1 MKSHR
6 RALALLL
13 SVTTVLSSW
22 TIPVHADETFDYD
35 AAYSAIVNT
44 GAGAYML
51 QCQPDTALHLPSN
64 DGTLTLTV
72 DMLSR
77 NYDEGYLIFD
87 LPRLD
92 DNYYYDIDQVSDGS

>member
-1 MKSHR
+1 MRSHR

-51 QCQPDTALHLPSN
+51 QCQPDTALHLAYSN
-64 DGTLTLTV
+64 DLFHFQKAQ
-72 DMLSR
+72 SC
-77 NYDEGYLIFD
+77 LILQGV
-87 LPRLD
+87 LP
-92 DNYYYDIDQVSDGS
+92 